1 MRDIS
6 IRFLRRAVGVSAAF
20 LLVVASATPAL
31 RVYAADEGL
40 STVTNKVTTPGT
52 PVTIT
57 DLQVTGTGNDSVS
70 LTIQV
75 DKGELS
81 LDGSNINVSGNYSSL
96 LTLSGDREDINT
108 SLSTLTYEGEG
119 RGTSTVTVSLGSNVT
134 DVIIDPDTGRAYTI
148 VGDELTW
155 NDARTAALQLQYGGV
170 QGYLANVTSE
180 EEDEFIVANLSGN
193 GWIGASDYDEDG
205 GEELGE
211 GDWKW
216 VDGPEA
222 GTSFWSGAGAGN
234 GGQPVLGPGDVP
246 MYSNWNDIEPNNSGD
261 EDCAEYIVGEGWND
275 LSCVTEYRG
284 YVVEFGA
291 GLNAPDPIE
300 RTFTITATPETV
312 SIGSCDQLF
321 ALTGED
327 ANKKIELTAHIDCQ
341 GRTEAPLFDEEDF
354 YGIFEGN
361 GFTIKNLTI
370 ANEDS
375 SHVGLTGYSVGAEYR
390 NIFLD
395 NISLEGG
402 FHNGVL
408 AGHVEDSIIAEN
420 IHATNI
426 TMKNSPDETSVEE
439 MGVLFGT
446 VGLEREYGES
456 RIEHV
461 SVQGTF
467 TITDVES
474 VEGVGG
480 LAGTIE
486 AGGDFVIKQA
496 YADVDIVLNNV
507 SDYSESVGGLVGYI
521 DTGGEGADEGSS
533 VVQGI
538 TDSYTW
544 GSITAPSGVYVGG
557 LVGNIGNYF
566 DDAAAFTFDI
576 TNSYSWMDIDA
587 YSDVGGLVGFMQ
599 RMDPY
604 EGATYDTAI
613 INSFYAGTVTGEENT
628 GVIVGTYEDFE
639 EEYSTLEF
647 DNVWYDASKTGEYD
661 CVSNL
666 PVNQCNAINADGNQ
680 PNYFFNSKTNAPMD
694 EWDFATIW
702 KTGSSTP
709 PTFKSFIGNDGDQDG
724 ANDYIE
730 TRAPNNGDGNNDGTA
745 DSEQS
750 HVASFVNL
758 ETGKYIT
765 LALSEECSITE
776 VMASKESDGEAQ
788 DAEYEYLNGLVN
800 FAADCGTPGFTT
812 NVTVYHHGVSKD
824 GLTVRKYNPTTGEYF
839 TIASASLAD
848 QVIGGQNAAVV
859 SYQITDG
866 GELDVDG
873 EENGT
878 IVDPV
883 GLGSQS
889 LSDGSSVGG
898 ALSATGQN
906 RFVILLIAA
915 LSSVGGLYVLLRRIR
930 VLTADNR

>member
-1 MRDIS
+1 M
-6 IRFLRRAVGVSAAF
+6 SATL
-20 LLVVASATPAL
+20 LLVVASVVPAIP
-31 RVYAADEGL
+31 VYAADEGL
-40 STVTNKVTTPGT
+40 STVANKVTTPGT
-52 PVTIT
+52 PVVVT

-81 LDGSNINVSGNYSSL
+81 LDGNNISVSGNYTKL
-96 LTLSGDREDINT
+96 LTLNGDRDDINA
-108 SLSTLTYEGEG
+108 SLSTLTHSGEG
-119 RGTSTVTVSLGSNVT
+119 RGTSTITVSLGSNVT
-134 DVIIDPDTGRAYTI
+134 DVIIDPDSGRAYTI
-148 VGDELTW
+148 IEDELTW
-155 NDARTAALQLQYGGV
+155 NEARTAALQLQYGGV

-180 EEDEFIVANLSGN
+180 EEDAFIVANLSGN
-193 GWIGASDYDEDG
+193 GWIGASDYDENG
-205 GEELGE
+205 GEDLGE
-211 GDWKW
+211 GNWKW

-222 GTSFWSGAGAGN
+222 GTSFWSGAGAGS

-246 MYSNWNDIEPNNSGD
+246 MYSNWNDVEPNDSGN

-275 LSCVTEYRG
+275 LSCVTEYRS

-291 GLNAPDPIE
+291 GLEMADPVE

-312 SIGSCDQLF
+312 SIASCDQLF
-321 ALTGED
+321 ALTEED
-327 ANKKIELTAHIDCQ
+327 ANKNVELTAHIDCQ

-408 AGHVEDSIIAEN
+408 AGHVQDSIIAEN

-426 TMKNSPDETSVEE
+426 TMKNSPGETSVEE

-446 VGLEREYGES
+446 VGLGREYGES

-467 TITDVES
+467 TISDVES

-480 LAGTIE
+480 LAGTIQ
-486 AGGDFVIKQA
+486 ADSNFVIKQA

-521 DTGGEGADEGSS
+521 ETGGEGAEEGSS
-533 VVQGI
+533 IVQGI

-576 TNSYSWMDIDA
+576 TNSYSWMDVDA

-613 INSFYAGTVTGEENT
+613 VNSFYAGTVTGEENT

-639 EEYSTLEF
+639 EEHSTLEF
-647 DNVWYDASKTGEYD
+647 NNVWYDASKTGEYD
-661 CVSNL
+661 CVSNF
-666 PVNQCNAINADGNQ
+666 PVDQCNATNADGSQ

-702 KTGSSTP
+702 KTGSNTP

-730 TRAPNNGDGNNDGTA
+730 NRAPNNGDGNNDGTP
-745 DSEQS
+745 DSQQAN
-750 HVASFVNL
+750 VASFVNT
-758 ETGKYIT
+758 ETDKYVT
-765 LALSEECSITE
+765 LSLSEECSIT
-776 VMASKESDGEAQ
+776 SIGTTKESDSSKQ
-788 DAEYEYLNGLVN
+788 DTGYEYVNGFVD
-800 FAADCGTPGFTT
+800 FTADCGTNGFTT
-812 NVTVYHHGVSKD
+812 NVTLYHHGVSKN
-824 GLTVRKYNPTTGEYF
+824 GLTVRKYNPNTEAYF
-839 TIASASLAD
+839 TINQASLAD
-848 QVIGGQNAAVV
+848 QVIGGQSAAVV

-873 EENGT
+873 QENGT

-883 GLGSQS
+883 GLGAQAGGTASS
-889 LSDGSSVGG
+889 LAG
-898 ALSATGQN
+898 AVLSATGQSQ
-906 RFVILLIAA
+906 VITILLGVFGA
-915 LSSVGGLYVLLRRIR
+915 LLGALGLRRHLAQR
-930 VLTADNR
+930 ASK